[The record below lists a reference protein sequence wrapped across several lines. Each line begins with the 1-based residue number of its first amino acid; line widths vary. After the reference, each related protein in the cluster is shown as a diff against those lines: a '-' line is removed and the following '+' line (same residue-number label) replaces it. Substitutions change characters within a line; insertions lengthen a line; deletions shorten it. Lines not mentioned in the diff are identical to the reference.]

1 MRTRLNMFMLGRNG
15 VDFLNKHLFCIAAV
29 IAAVNLLF
37 SGWVGVLPPV
47 MAGYA
52 LFRTL
57 SRNLPMRQAEDMV
70 ARAKYDRAK
79 EKISGALHRA
89 KQSRDFR
96 FFSCP
101 GCSSY
106 LRVPRG
112 KGRIQVTCPR
122 CGHRFD
128 RKS

>member
-15 VDFLNKHLFCIAAV
+15 VDFLNKHLFRIAAI
-29 IAAVNLLF
+29 IAGLNLLF
-37 SGWVGVLPPV
+37 PGRIGSVPFLI
-47 MAGYA
+47 AGYA

-70 ARAKYDRAK
+70 ARAKYD
-79 EKISGALHRA
+79 RA

>member
-15 VDFLNKHLFCIAAV
+15 VDFLNKHLFRIAAI
-29 IAAVNLLF
+29 IAGLNLLF
-37 SGWVGVLPPV
+37 LGRIGSVPFLI
-47 MAGYA
+47 AGYA

-70 ARAKYDRAK
+70 AQREIRPRKGK
-79 EKISGALHRA
+79 
-89 KQSRDFR
+89 DFR
-96 FFSCP
+96 CAASCEAEP
-101 GCSSY
+101 RFPVFLLSRRSSY